1 MESTTGKI
9 VATRKDKVGTTLSQD
24 HASGETTLTV
34 TDPFEFDEDG
44 GTLDVDGTTYTYT
57 GWDDDAS
64 TITLTTGLAADA
76 EAGAD
81 VLLLPLEKN
90 MVAIVVEDET
100 GQQIDADVRHGDA
113 LNLPEGQLV
122 PPVTATLLFDGDRW
136 LVDDIVGRTPT
147 PDAGL
152 LVGELP
158 QDVLSD
164 GIPPTEAPTDL
175 AVRQAAVGAVEA
187 SWKPPTPANPDPI
200 VGYDVEASLASPWE
214 GTPEVFRAGGTRA
227 TVSSINGVLLETNK
241 AVQIR
246 VRAVDA
252 DGPGPWTD
260 VASAQPRIVD
270 YDLVGQQI
278 RDDIDAA
285 AEAAGQAVLAANGK
299 NKNTRSTTSTP
310 SIEGRVEGDRHFTV
324 GASGTPEAGEVVK
337 IETLVNGVWVDE
349 PVNVAV
355 FAGVDA
361 AWINAILLTADTI
374 LSRIIAAE
382 QVTSE
387 MIETDFIG
395 ARYGEILE
403 LIVGQLR
410 TETNEIGD
418 SMILD
423 GATSSFTIWKDET
436 RNEVLFRVGPQGAVN
451 RIPMDTDGIS
461 AMGAVVL
468 KSPDSR
474 LDPGAAMTVSAGSV
488 PDPSQPPLLSAGV
501 KPVATWPTVP
511 SGFRMRGISWD
522 AVDGCWIRLLVSTAS
537 NVTGLCKV
545 ERISTS
551 GASLGSVTLANILGT
566 LEVDMNSIVRVGSS
580 YFVNSFDSRSGQG
593 WGVAKFAAST
603 GAFQALSG
611 TREGISGRPTL
622 GVDVGG
628 GGINVFEV
636 FQGKL
641 RIIGYA
647 VSDLSSFGFGDA
659 LTSWSESPSLMGMV
673 AAPSGLFSFSVA
685 GSEQYAIITANKV
698 VAVSR
703 NASTGAFTRQSA
715 HDITLDADIVQG
727 GSGFR
732 PGYGWHSTTAAIRTL
747 GRYSTYRNPGGE
759 RAWATYAD
767 RNAAGNSTKDSPAAS
782 LLIPNHRW
790 VVIDLP
796 NPASAATEQW
806 AYMGLGASL
815 PLPSGFKHRTEPQE
829 GRRIYAD
836 PTVPGGAAVPTANTF
851 PGGSPAS
858 FKSDTVAGWE
868 LYGDG
873 RSRFR
878 TPVLADE
885 AATKSYVDG
894 RFSDSGWLPVTFAS
908 GYSAE
913 NETLFGTPAVRI
925 LNGAVTFRGA
935 VRRTTGSF
943 AASAVTQ
950 ICSIPSSAR
959 PAFRNDF
966 QTSGNTTAS
975 TTKIYCTAAGDIS
988 IVTGPTVPSY
998 VNLTALFWPVG

>member
-1 MESTTGKI
+1 MASKVDKLAKELLDLQTRVAQITRRPQLTNSSIDDGRLLEKDADGNVTQVIGK
-9 VATRKDKVGTTLSQD
+9 Q
-24 HASGETTLTV
+24 
-34 TDPFEFDEDG
+34 
-44 GTLDVDGTTYTYT
+44 VDGTH
-57 GWDDDAS
+57 
-64 TITLTTGLAADA
+64 TTVQFNG
-76 EAGAD
+76 
-81 VLLLPLEKN
+81 
-90 MVAIVVEDET
+90 
-100 GQQIDADVRHGDA
+100 
-113 LNLPEGQLV
+113 
-122 PPVTATLLFDGDRW
+122 PP
-136 LVDDIVGRTPT
+136 
-147 PDAGL
+147 
-152 LVGELP
+152 
-158 QDVLSD
+158 
-164 GIPPTEAPTDL
+164 
-175 AVRQAAVGAVEA
+175 
-187 SWKPPTPANPDPI
+187 PPTPTA
-200 VGYDVEASLASPWE
+200 
-214 GTPEVFRAGGTRA
+214 PEVVGLSLGLRARWDGQFVDSLVAPLDLMRVDLHVVSDPETDPLTTPSVGSVMAQSWGETSVPLEPGTYYARL
-227 TVSSINGVLLETNK
+227 VSWTSSGKYAISAPSEAVSIIGVGFEDVGDAIRDAITNADQK
-241 AVQIR
+241 AVQ
-246 VRAVDA
+246 
-252 DGPGPWTD
+252 
-260 VASAQPRIVD
+260 AQE
-270 YDLVGQQI
+270 
-278 RDDIDAA
+278 A
-285 AEAAGQAVLAANGK
+285 AEAAEEAALAAANLAGGRGKVIFSSAAPVAEDQLAQNLWIDTTPIGSPAAAGNIPKRWDGSAWVAVTDKAATDAAAAAAAAKSAADSAAAAATTALTTANGK
-299 NKNTRSTTSTP
+299 NKNTRSISSSPSTT
-310 SIEGRVEGDRHFTV
+310 GRAEGDRHFTI
-324 GASGTPEAGEVVK
+324 GTGDKAGQVVK
-337 IETLVNGVWVDE
+337 IQTLVTGVWVDE

-361 AWINAILLTADTI
+361 AWINTIMLTADTI

-382 QVTSE
+382 QITSE

-537 NVTGLCKV
+537 EVTGLCKV

-551 GASLGSVTLANILGT
+551 GASLGSVTLGNILGT
-566 LEVDMNSIVRVGSS
+566 LEVDMNSIARVGSS

-603 GAFQALSG
+603 GAFQTLSG

-622 GVDVGG
+622 GVDVSG

-641 RIIGYA
+641 RIVAYA
-647 VSDLSSFGFGDA
+647 ASDLSGIGFADA
-659 LTSWSESPSLMGMV
+659 LTSWSESSSLMGMV

-685 GSEQYAIITANKV
+685 GSEQYAVITANKV
-698 VAVSR
+698 VALSR
-703 NASTGAFTRQSA
+703 NTSTGAYTRQSA

-727 GSGFR
+727 GAGFR
-732 PGYGWHSTTAAIRTL
+732 PGFGWHSTTAAIRTL
-747 GRYSTYRNPGGE
+747 GRYSTYRSGE
-759 RAWATYAD
+759 RAWVAYTD
-767 RNAAGNSTKDSPAAS
+767 RNTAGNSTKSSPVAS
-782 LLIPNHRW
+782 MVVPNHRW
-790 VVIDLP
+790 VIIDLP
-796 NPASAATEQW
+796 NPAAAATEQW
-806 AYMGLGASL
+806 AYMGLAASL

-836 PTVPGGAAVPTANTF
+836 PTVAGGAAVPTTNTF

-858 FKSDTVAGWE
+858 FKSGAAAGWE

-894 RFSDSGWLPVTFAS
+894 QFSDSGWLPVTFAS

-913 NETLFGTPAVRI
+913 NETLFGTPAVRV
-925 LNGAVTFRGA
+925 LNGAVMFRGA
-935 VRRTTGSF
+935 IRRTSGSF

-950 ICSIPSSAR
+950 ICSIPSAAR

-966 QTSGNTTAS
+966 QTSGHTTAS

-998 VNLTALFWPVG
+998 VNLSALIWPLG